1 MTGVEEAWRTLDR
14 LFPYLLIK
22 LRKKKMG
29 SCETE
34 SQGANGSQTYQV
46 SDGGVMTLMTSDHLL
61 CQ

>member
-14 LFPYLLIK
+14 LCPCLLIK

-34 SQGANGSQTYQV
+34 SQGAIGSQTDQV
-46 SDGGVMTLMTSDHLL
+46 CDGGVMTLMSSGHLL